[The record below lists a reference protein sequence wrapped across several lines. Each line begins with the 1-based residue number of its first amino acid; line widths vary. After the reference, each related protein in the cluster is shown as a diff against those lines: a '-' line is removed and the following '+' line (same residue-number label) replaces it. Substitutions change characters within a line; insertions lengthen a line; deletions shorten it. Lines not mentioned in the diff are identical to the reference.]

1 MVTRRDRV
9 ARSCSARD
17 QHMPGVFLPA
27 LARVGYGLLFWL
39 RKVPIWTSEGR
50 LTLGGF
56 PEKARVLHALVS
68 GGFFPVLVFLGS
80 LVV

>member
-1 MVTRRDRV
+1 
-9 ARSCSARD
+9 
-17 QHMPGVFLPA
+17 MPGVFLLV
-27 LARVGYGLLFWL
+27 LACVGYGLLYRL

-56 PEKARVLHALVS
+56 LEKARVLHALVS
-68 GGFFPVLVFLGS
+68 GGFFPMLVFLGF